1 MPPPQPRLQFWRPA
15 LLLSWPAVR
24 PRQRHVPHPTA
35 TTGSVRRVFCCPTMK
50 CFPLVPRSLPCCRD
64 AMTLRR
70 QEFGSG
76 SGSSAFAARRSR
88 APGAVR
94 AGVVAP
100 AESPAARAWRALVQG
115 APRPSRQ
122 MKRGRSTGCH
132 SPRPSALPSP
142 LAVSLAPRRAPGV
155 VRKGGVAPAEAAAES
170 PAARA
175 WRALVQGAPRP
186 SRQMKRGRSTGC
198 HSYRPSAL
206 PSPLAAGTP
215 PTRQR
220 PTRRAKRFVGRAAAP
235 RAPSPRSRLGKQ
247 PCDMRRECLPGPL
260 GPLRARC
267 PLSALPGRRSIQQVG
282 PSSLHL
288 IHGAW

>member
-35 TTGSVRRVFCCPTMK
+35 TTGSVRRVLCCPTMK

-132 SPRPSALPSP
+132 
-142 LAVSLAPRRAPGV
+142 
-155 VRKGGVAPAEAAAES
+155 
-170 PAARA
+170 
-175 WRALVQGAPRP
+175 
-186 SRQMKRGRSTGC
+186 T
-198 HSYRPSAL
+198 HRPSAL